1 MNNKRIIWLFVTVI
15 LIWFVIHFYQNQKF
29 SVNIYSSNLSKEI
42 KQNINYAHG
51 TRNPLVKE
59 VQVLKV
65 VTLDDSNIA
74 LAFSKY
80 DGEYGRTRLIEGP
93 NGKYQIKG
101 SVWRNRL
108 DPAVVESFNT
118 NKGRYQVI
126 MGNNENGE
134 IDTIELRAYT
144 FNNSNREYSDHTTTL
159 VVPKQDAYI
168 IYKKIPTD
176 KHLKNFMGDIEF
188 VCKNKQGKVI
198 FPIQ

>member
-1 MNNKRIIWLFVTVI
+1 MKNIRIIWLFVTVI
-15 LIWFVIHFYQNQKF
+15 LVWFVLYFYQNQKF

-42 KQNINYAHG
+42 KQNINYSHG
-51 TRNPLVKE
+51 PRNPLVKE

-80 DGEYGRTRLIEGP
+80 DGLYGRTRLVKGP

-101 SVWRNRL
+101 SLWRGRIDL
-108 DPAVVESFNT
+108 AEVETFKT

-126 MGNNENGE
+126 MGNNENGD

-144 FNNSNREYSDHTTTL
+144 FNSSNREYSNYTTTL
-159 VVPKQDAYI
+159 GVPKQDAYF

-176 KHLKNFMGDIEF
+176 NHLKNFMGDIEF

-198 FPIQ
+198 FPVQ